1 MAYFTVDELR
11 IAAPCSA
18 DWASMEG
25 NNYAR
30 HCGECKRNVYDL
42 SMLTRAEG
50 NELIR
55 EKEGHLC
62 VKYYQRRDGTIL
74 TADCPV
80 GLRALRRQYLRTR
93 AKLVA
98 AALAVWAVIAGTTS
112 SCMQEVIGVPPIS
125 DSLMHHRDSI
135 TVPVHYENTTP

>member
-1 MAYFTVDELR
+1 MAYLTVDELR
-11 IAAPCSA
+11 VATPCTA

-25 NNYAR
+25 DNFAR
-30 HCGECKRNVYDL
+30 HCGACEKNVYDL

-62 VKYYQRRDGTIL
+62 VKYYQRFDGTIL

-98 AALAVWAVIAGTTS
+98 AALAVWAVVAGSTS
-112 SCMQEVIGVPPIS
+112 SCMQEVIGMPPIP
-125 DSLMHHRDSI
+125 DSLMHCRDSI
-135 TVPVHYENTTP
+135 TTPVHYENTTR

>member
-1 MAYFTVDELR
+1 
-11 IAAPCSA
+11 
-18 DWASMEG
+18 MEG
-25 NNYAR
+25 DNFAR
-30 HCGECKRNVYDL
+30 HCGECEKNVYDL

-62 VKYYQRRDGTIL
+62 VKYYQRFDGTIL

-93 AKLVA
+93 AKFVA
-98 AALAVWAVIAGTTS
+98 AALAVWAVIAGSAASCS
-112 SCMQEVIGVPPIS
+112 SPTAVGVPVIP
-125 DSLMHHRDSI
+125 DSLMHRDSI
-135 TVPVHYENTTP
+135 TVQQHEPTP

>member
-1 MAYFTVDELR
+1 MAYLTVDELR
-11 IAAPCSA
+11 VATPCTE
-18 DWASMEG
+18 DWAGMEG
-25 NNYAR
+25 DNFAR
-30 HCGECKRNVYDL
+30 HCGECEKNVYDL

-62 VKYYQRRDGTIL
+62 VKYYQRFDGTVL

-93 AKLVA
+93 AKFVA
-98 AALAVWAVIAGTTS
+98 AALAVWAVIAGS
-112 SCMQEVIGVPPIS
+112 SASCSSPVAIGVPPIS
-125 DSLMHHRDSI
+125 DSLMHRDSI